1 MVRPMDSARLEALLV
16 RLAAGQTT
24 VDEARRLI
32 EAAQATTAAGSAAS
46 VIDLGVAQLDVD
58 RAERQG
64 MPEVIFGEPKS
75 AEQIVPIVRGL
86 LAARQNVLVTRVSAA
101 KASEIREVLPEL
113 VHNEDAR
120 TLSLCLAP
128 PRPQRGHVVV
138 VTAGTSDSS
147 VAEEACETL
156 RMAGITSTRISDV
169 GVAGIHRLF
178 ARLDV
183 ILAADVVIAVAGME
197 GALPSVLGGLV
208 RAPVIA
214 VPTSVGYG
222 ANLAGFSALFS
233 MLTTCASGVVVV
245 NIDNGFGAA
254 MAAHRILQAAAQTN
268 AQS

>member
-1 MVRPMDSARLEALLV
+1 MVRAMDPARLEALLV

-24 VDEARRLI
+24 VAEARQTI
-32 EAAQATTAAGSAAS
+32 EALQATSAPTTPVS
-46 VIDLGVAQLDVD
+46 VVDLGVAQLDVD
-58 RAERQG
+58 RAKRQG
-64 MPEVIFGEPKS
+64 MPEVVFGEPKS

-86 LAARQNVLVTRVSAA
+86 IAAAQNVLVTRVSVEKATAIRAA
-101 KASEIREVLPEL
+101 VPEL
-113 VHNEDAR
+113 AYNEDGR

-128 PRPQRGHVVV
+128 PPPQRGRVVV
-138 VTAGTSDSS
+138 VTAGTSDSP

-156 RMAGITSTRISDV
+156 RMAGIENTRISDV

-178 ARLDV
+178 ARLDT

-214 VPTSVGYG
+214 VPTSIGYG

-254 MAAHRILQAAAQTN
+254 MAAHRILQAAAQTH